1 MDSQKKTHNFM
12 ESAAMKKMLNIAAK
26 LYADS
31 PQLYDK
37 NKEQSYLLK
46 TATKPD
52 TSLHLPP
59 IPGAEDPK
67 HKAASQP
74 KTPYYIFNEYDQ
86 LYKDYEAELKKSA
99 ELKSEKQTKL
109 KKYIVKEQE
118 YRERIEE
125 YTKKIR

>member
-1 MDSQKKTHNFM
+1 MDSLKKTHNFM

-26 LYADS
+26 LYSDS

-46 TATKPD
+46 TAAKPD
-52 TSLHLPP
+52 PALHLPP
-59 IPGAEDPK
+59 IPGAEDPR
-67 HKAASQP
+67 HKAPGQP
-74 KTPYYIFNEYDQ
+74 KTPYYIYSEYDQ
-86 LYKDYEAELKKSA
+86 LYKDYECELKKSA
-99 ELKSEKQTKL
+99 ELKAEKQTKL

>member
-1 MDSQKKTHNFM
+1 MEPNKKTHNFM

-31 PQLYDK
+31 PQLYEK

-46 TATKPD
+46 TAPKTDP
-52 TSLHLPP
+52 LHLPP
-59 IPGAEDPK
+59 IPGAEDHR
-67 HKAASQP
+67 HKPPTQP
-74 KTPYYIFNEYDQ
+74 KTPFFIFNEYDQ
-86 LYKDYEAELKKSA
+86 LYKDYETELKKSTD
-99 ELKSEKQTKL
+99 LKAEKQTKL